1 MRSSAPWM
9 ILILC
14 VLAGCKPYLMSS
26 SAVDTYPKADQEIDF
41 LAAVEKMPA
50 VTNNDALHAFLLL
63 QDGDDRSADYASRVQ
78 EGIRRGWLPRG
89 SAHLADEAA
98 RVGWMATA
106 GCVVMDVKGGFTMH
120 VLGPVPR
127 YATKELVFME
137 ILPLRTE
144 NQVLTGSE
152 FVDYLNRLQ
161 RIAGK
166 NRRDKPDSPLGVPA
180 GEAAISP
187 GNEGAIQEGPLPEQG
202 PMEAPEAPAAPT
214 PAGSTQPAGASP
226 AAAPASGGT
235 VPAAPRGGA
244 AGGGKA
250 PSQVPGTLR
259 PKVTPAQPSSNP
271 GGG

>member
-1 MRSSAPWM
+1 MR
-9 ILILC
+9 
-14 VLAGCKPYLMSS
+14 S

-63 QDGDDRSADYASRVQ
+63 QDGNDPNADYASRVQ

-89 SAHLADEAA
+89 SDRLADEAA

-106 GCVVMDVKGGFTMH
+106 GCTVMDVKGGFTMH
-120 VLGPVPR
+120 LFGPVPR

-144 NQVLTGSE
+144 NQVLTGAE

-180 GEAAISP
+180 GEAAVSP
-187 GNEGAIQEGPLPEQG
+187 GNEGAIQEGSLPAQG
-202 PMEAPEAPAAPT
+202 PIEAPEAPASSA
-214 PAGSTQPAGASP
+214 PAGATPS
-226 AAAPASGGT
+226 AAPAPSGQAPASATPSGGT
-235 VPAAPRGGA
+235 VPVAPSGGGA
-244 AGGGKA
+244 GGKA

-259 PKVTPAQPSSNP
+259 PRGAPAQPNSSQ